1 MDFEARVWHCACMG
15 AFVEL
20 AVASDVSFFFVSF
33 FVSRIATLWDRDK
46 MTVKWRVWVGDPG
59 GQFGATAH
67 TKRLWRPLIKMRLFL
82 VPTLT
87 GRRKGRS
94 PFVQTWAETTD
105 AGAEAVKSDP
115 GSSWKGR
122 SGWVGAGVG
131 DRNAQSCGVVRPLRI
146 PLLIR
151 RRGARTDPGET
162 VLEASQLAPS
172 AVSGGMGKAAIANHL
187 HDHADHVSIR
197 QQSQQLAGEAAV
209 PYGVVGCCEIDK
221 HSSAF
226 LAEKLSLMSCVSRV
240 TWGEDDSKTLRS
252 FSSPWYLIFSDVK

>member
-1 MDFEARVWHCACMG
+1 
-15 AFVEL
+15 
-20 AVASDVSFFFVSF
+20 
-33 FVSRIATLWDRDK
+33 
-46 MTVKWRVWVGDPG
+46 
-59 GQFGATAH
+59 
-67 TKRLWRPLIKMRLFL
+67 
-82 VPTLT
+82 
-87 GRRKGRS
+87 
-94 PFVQTWAETTD
+94 
-105 AGAEAVKSDP
+105 
-115 GSSWKGR
+115 
-122 SGWVGAGVG
+122 VGAGVG

-252 FSSPWYLIFSDVK
+252 FSSP